1 MKQYLKIRYPY
12 HKIKSSW
19 FLVMVFFWTKQLPEL
34 CLIWTKVTQ
43 ILLASLCGFV
53 FIFRWLIR
61 TDARPMNSSI
71 FFFYKQKAPFA
82 WALFDVRELTVTG
95 QFVFSSQRLSLLIKT
110 RFPFPL
116 FSLPSLVTQMSK
128 TTPYHNGATIL
139 LYFTGGMMSSKC
151 H

>member
-1 MKQYLKIRYPY
+1 MTFFWCRNTVKKTHQIPNNLEGNIHFWKMKQYLKIRYPY

-19 FLVMVFFWTKQLPEL
+19 FLVMVFFRTKQLPEL

-71 FFFYKQKAPFA
+71 FFSSTSRRHLLPEPF
-82 WALFDVRELTVTG
+82 LMSEN
-95 QFVFSSQRLSLLIKT
+95 SYSQANLYSVHSVCLCWLKLAS
-110 RFPFPL
+110 PFHFFL
-116 FSLPSLVTQMSK
+116 
-128 TTPYHNGATIL
+128 YHL
-139 LYFTGGMMSSKC
+139 
-151 H
+151 